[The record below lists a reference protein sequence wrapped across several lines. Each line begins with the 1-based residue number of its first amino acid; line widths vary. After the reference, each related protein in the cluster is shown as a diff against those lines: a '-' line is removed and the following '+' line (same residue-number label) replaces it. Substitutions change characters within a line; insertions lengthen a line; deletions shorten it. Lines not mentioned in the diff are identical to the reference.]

1 MKNKTLCMFAVLLSN
16 IAIANQHFAENIIQK
31 DTREGVRVH
40 IDVPISQPNIND
52 CYVTSIPEMI
62 IEEDWINVYPNPN
75 QGEFNIDIREINAGE
90 NIVVCIYCPSG
101 QRVYINKQN
110 AKGDNLTLQLNLS
123 YLNKGLYIIHIRVNK
138 KVISRKLTII

>member
-1 MKNKTLCMFAVLLSN
+1 MFAVLLSN

-40 IDVPISQPNIND
+40 IDVTISQPNIND

-62 IEEDWINVYPNPN
+62 IEEDWITVYPNPN

-90 NIVVCIYCPSG
+90 NIVVSIYCPSG
-101 QRVYINKQN
+101 QRVYIHKQK
-110 AKGDNLTLQLNLS
+110 AKGENLTLQLNLS
-123 YLNKGLYIIHIRVNK
+123 HLNKGLYIIHIRVNK